1 MKRKKNHQ
9 ALTFR
14 LFLASLPHLFNS
26 APGGSAL
33 PLPPTSVLCPLSSVL
48 CPLTT
53 DNRQPTTATPI
64 ESIESIVEWRKIAL

>member
-14 LFLASLPHLFNS
+14 LFLASLPHLFNC

-33 PLPPTSVLCPLSSVL
+33 PVETDNRQP
-48 CPLTT
+48 TT
-53 DNRQPTTATPI
+53 DNRQPTRPLLEARTALTFPVI
-64 ESIESIVEWRKIAL
+64 

>member
-14 LFLASLPHLFNS
+14 LFLASLPHLFNC

-33 PLPPTSVLCPLSSVL
+33 PVE
-48 CPLTT
+48 T
-53 DNRQPTTATPI
+53 DNRQPTRPLLEVHTALTFPVI
-64 ESIESIVEWRKIAL
+64 

>member
-33 PLPPTSVLCPLSSVL
+33 PLPPTSVLCPLSS
-48 CPLTT
+48 